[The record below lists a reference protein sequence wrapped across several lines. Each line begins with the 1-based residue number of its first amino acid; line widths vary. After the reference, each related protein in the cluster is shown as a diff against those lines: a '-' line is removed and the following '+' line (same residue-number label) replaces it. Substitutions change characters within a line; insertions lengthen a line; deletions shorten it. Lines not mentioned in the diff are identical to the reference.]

1 MKKKLQKLEL
11 LVPAGNMDKLKVGLQ
26 YGADAF
32 YMGMPSFSM
41 RSRINNFD
49 EKSIM
54 EGVDLIRK
62 AGKNFYVTINIYPR
76 GNKVDAFKKHLKF
89 LSDKMKPDGVILA
102 DPGVLEMVKEYA
114 PKLPIHMSVQA
125 NVLNYRAV
133 KFWQK
138 QGATRIILPRELMLS
153 EIKEIHEKVP
163 KMELEF
169 FVHGAICVAYSGR
182 CLLSAYMTGRD
193 ANQGICAHNCRWN
206 YKVREGHEYALEE
219 EQRPGEFYPIEED
232 EHGTYIMNSKDA
244 CMLPYLEDLVNAGI
258 CSFKVEGR
266 NKTEYYLATVTK
278 AYRQAID
285 DMMNGKKFD
294 KKLLAEVAK
303 TGNRGFIPG
312 FLFGFPGNKNV
323 EFDKSGPNQTYKV
336 VGVVKGLVKGKS
348 LSKTGDL
355 YEVEIRNRLEK
366 GQIVEI
372 MTPDKQFEM
381 KLSELFDLEGNK
393 LELVHGGA
401 GNKILKLRKGIPENA
416 MLRISNGLI

>member
-1 MKKKLQKLEL
+1 MKKKILKPEL

-49 EKSIM
+49 ENSIM
-54 EGVDLIRK
+54 EAVRMVRK
-62 AGKNFYVTINIYPR
+62 ADKKFYVTVNIYPR

-89 LSDKMKPDGVILA
+89 LNDKMKPDAVIVADAGVF
-102 DPGVLEMVKEYA
+102 EMVREYA
-114 PKLPIHMSVQA
+114 PKIPIHMSVQA

-153 EIKEIHEKVP
+153 EIKEIHENVP

-232 EHGTYIMNSKDA
+232 ESGTYIMNSKDMCA
-244 CMLPYLEDLVNAGI
+244 LPYLKELVDSGI

-285 DMMNGKKFD
+285 DMMSGKKFN
-294 KKLLAEVAK
+294 KKLLDEVNKSA
-303 TGNRGFIPG
+303 NRGFIPG
-312 FLFGFPGNKNV
+312 FLFGFPGKGNV
-323 EFDKSGPNQTYKV
+323 DLFKSSPNQTYKV
-336 VGVVKGLVKGKS
+336 VGLIKGKSKVVKG
-348 LSKTGDL
+348 DDM

-366 GQIVEI
+366 GETVEV
-372 MTPDKQFEM
+372 MSPDDQFEM
-381 KLSELFDLEGNK
+381 KLSEIYDLEGNI
-393 LELVHGGA
+393 ENTVHGGA
-401 GNKILKLRKGIPENA
+401 GNKILKLKKGLTENS
-416 MLRISNGLI
+416 MIRVKI